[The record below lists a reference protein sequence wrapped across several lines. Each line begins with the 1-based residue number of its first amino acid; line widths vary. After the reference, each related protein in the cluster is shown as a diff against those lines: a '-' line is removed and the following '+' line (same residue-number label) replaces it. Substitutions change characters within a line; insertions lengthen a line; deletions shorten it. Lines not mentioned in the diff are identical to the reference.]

1 VSILIRRITLAAL
14 LAAFA
19 AGSLALPASSK
30 PGPVA
35 HASKCKKKGK
45 KAGKAKKKKCKRGQQ
60 SQNGL
65 PGQATHPTPTQPT
78 PPPVPPTILA
88 SNLSVTDDPI
98 LAGTSTSGQVT
109 ISEAAPSGGQ
119 VVALSS
125 DSSRVTV
132 PGSVLVPAGLTKA
145 GFTIDSSSGPPVTAT
160 LSAAIGTSIAT
171 TPLSVV
177 DVPSVSSVAL
187 ERQCFTGPATF
198 NANRVTLDVPAP
210 TDTVVNLSSDGPAL
224 VVPLTVT
231 VPSGSRSA
239 LFGVTT
245 SLTPPPSAIVTASLG
260 SSDATDSAS
269 VSATSPTPAVATLT
283 LQTNDVSVGT
293 PVQGTV
299 TLDCEALPGG
309 TTVNVQSDVPG
320 IDVQGPVVVPQDQLS
335 TTFTIS
341 TSVSGTATITAGGA
355 PPVTLQVNELGT

>member
-1 VSILIRRITLAAL
+1 VSVLIRRITLAAL
-14 LAAFA
+14 LATLVG
-19 AGSLALPASSK
+19 GSLALPASSK

-45 KAGKAKKKKCKRGQQ
+45 KAAKAKKKKKCKRGQQ
-60 SQNGL
+60 SQTTL
-65 PGQATHPTPTQPT
+65 PGEAAHPTPTQPS
-78 PPPVPPTILA
+78 VAPTLLV
-88 SNLSVTDDPI
+88 NDLSVAANPI
-98 LAGTSTSGQVT
+98 LGGDSTSGQVT
-109 ISEAAPSGGQ
+109 ISQAAPSGGQ
-119 VVALSS
+119 VVQLSS
-125 DSSRVTV
+125 DSSRVSV

-145 GFTIDSSSGPPVTAT
+145 GFTVDSNQVPPPTTAT
-160 LSAAIGTSIAT
+160 LTAAIGTSTAT

-177 DVPSVSSVAL
+177 DAPSVSSLAL
-187 ERQCFTGPATF
+187 QRKCFTGPATF
-198 NANRVTLDVPAP
+198 SSNRVTLDVPAP
-210 TDTVVNLSSDGPAL
+210 ADTVVDLSSDNLGSL
-224 VVPLTVT
+224 TVPSTVT

-245 SLTPPPSAIVTASLG
+245 TSTPGSATVTATLNA
-260 SSDATDSAS
+260 SSAFATSS

-299 TLDCEALPGG
+299 TLDCEALTGG
-309 TTVNVQSDVPG
+309 TLVDVESDLPG
-320 IDVQGPVVVPQDQLS
+320 VDVQGPVVVPQDQLS
-335 TTFTIS
+335 TTFTIT

>member
-1 VSILIRRITLAAL
+1 VSVLIRRITLAAL
-14 LAAFA
+14 LATLVG
-19 AGSLALPASSK
+19 GSLALPASSK

-45 KAGKAKKKKCKRGQQ
+45 KAAKAKKKKCKKGQQ
-60 SQNGL
+60 SQTTL
-65 PGQATHPTPTQPT
+65 PGEASHPTPTQP
-78 PPPVPPTILA
+78 PVAPTLLV
-88 SNLSVTDDPI
+88 NDLSVAANPI
-98 LAGTSTSGQVT
+98 LGGDSTSGQVT
-109 ISEAAPSGGQ
+109 ISAAAPSGGQ
-119 VVALSS
+119 VVQLSS
-125 DSSRVTV
+125 DSSRVSV

-145 GFTIDSSSGPPVTAT
+145 GFTVDSNQVPPPTTAT
-160 LSAAIGTSIAT
+160 LTAAIGTSTAT

-177 DVPSVSSVAL
+177 DAPSVSSLAL
-187 ERQCFTGPATF
+187 QRKCFTGPATF
-198 NANRVTLDVPAP
+198 NSNRVTLDVPAP
-210 TDTVVNLSSDGPAL
+210 ADTVVNLSSDGPAL

-239 LFGVTT
+239 LFGLTT

-260 SSDATDSAS
+260 SSDATASAS

-309 TTVNVQSDVPG
+309 TLVDVESDLPG
-320 IDVQGPVVVPQDQLS
+320 VDVQGPVVVPQDQLS
-335 TTFTIS
+335 TTFTIT
-341 TSVSGTATITAGGA
+341 TSASGTATITAGGA